1 MSQLPTDITVLQT
14 VVTDGE
20 DGFPPAEVGGGRRGP
35 APMRPEEVRGGPVAA
50 AAAARRARTGS
61 PELGWAAG
69 DEEPQELQPCQL
81 GPSLE
86 TPAWLVH
93 ASRRQWL
100 SMELSPRSPP
110 EMLESDC
117 PSPLELKSAPS
128 KKMWIKLRSLAR
140 GASAAREGQV
150 GAAAREVRVAEV
162 ARLLGEPLEEEGPE
176 NRPRSRAGNA
186 GSLAALPYLRLRHP
200 LSVLGI
206 NYQQFLRQYLE
217 NYPIAP
223 GRIQELEE
231 RRRRFVE
238 ACRAREAA
246 FDAEY
251 MRNPQRVDFDILTF
265 TIALTASE
273 VINPLIEELGCDRFI
288 NRE

>member
-61 PELGWAAG
+61 PELGAAG
-69 DEEPQELQPCQL
+69 
-81 GPSLE
+81 
-86 TPAWLVH
+86 T
-93 ASRRQWL
+93 
-100 SMELSPRSPP
+100 
-110 EMLESDC
+110 
-117 PSPLELKSAPS
+117 
-128 KKMWIKLRSLAR
+128 
-140 GASAAREGQV
+140 AALEGQV